1 VRATRVTERDI
12 HLLRSVWLKG
22 WAISSVV
29 MPLLFLAAMGL
40 GLGGVI
46 DDNGRTIDGLSYLHF
61 VAPGMLVASMMQQAA
76 GDTMWPVVGGAKW
89 DRRYYAMI
97 ATPLEP
103 TDVQLATLLWVIFR
117 TTVSGAAFLVIASVL
132 GGIASPWGI
141 LAVPAGVL
149 CALAFAAALSAFS
162 ITQETE
168 VALSLLFRL
177 GLMPL
182 FLFSGTFFP
191 ISVLPHGLRPIAWI
205 SPLWHGAEL
214 GRHAATA
221 DAHWSDLAHIAV
233 LLVMITAGW
242 LWGRR
247 TFTRRLTP

>member
-1 VRATRVTERDI
+1 
-12 HLLRSVWLKG
+12 
-22 WAISSVV
+22 
-29 MPLLFLAAMGL
+29 
-40 GLGGVI
+40 VI
-46 DDNGRTIDGLSYLHF
+46 DDNGRSVGGLSYLHF

-89 DRRYYAMI
+89 DRRYFAMI

-103 TDVQLATLLWVIFR
+103 TDIQLATLIWVAFR
-117 TTVSGAAFLVIASVL
+117 TALSGTAFLLIATAL
-132 GGIASPWGI
+132 GGIVSPWSV

-149 CALAFAAALSAFS
+149 CALAFAAVLSAFS

-168 VALSLLFRL
+168 VALSLMFRL

-191 ISVLPHGLRPIAWI
+191 ITVLPHGLRQVAWL

-214 GRHAATA
+214 ARHAATA
-221 DAHWSDLAHIAV
+221 DAHWSADAIHIIVLAA
-233 LLVMITAGW
+233 MITVGW
-242 LWGRR
+242 RWGRR